1 MSGKGIREGLLE
13 RTAELLDLPADAVA
27 GVPRLE
33 LVGTRELRM
42 ENHKGILAYGTE
54 EIHISGGSYIVK
66 VTGEALELRASDRAG
81 AAHHRAH
88 HRRSAGIGAAG

>member
-1 MSGKGIREGLLE
+1 MSGKGIREGVLE

-66 VTGEALELRASDRAG
+66 VTGEALELRAMTGLELLITGRITGVQLA
-81 AAHHRAH
+81 
-88 HRRSAGIGAAG
+88 

>member
-33 LVGTRELRM
+33 LVGTCLLYTS
-42 ENHKGILAYGTE
+42 HSLPGGIL
-54 EIHISGGSYIVK
+54 
-66 VTGEALELRASDRAG
+66 
-81 AAHHRAH
+81 
-88 HRRSAGIGAAG
+88 

>member
-66 VTGEALELRASDRAG
+66 ALELRAMTGLELLITGHITGVQLA
-81 AAHHRAH
+81 
-88 HRRSAGIGAAG
+88 

>member
-66 VTGEALELRASDRAG
+66 VTGEALGHDRAG